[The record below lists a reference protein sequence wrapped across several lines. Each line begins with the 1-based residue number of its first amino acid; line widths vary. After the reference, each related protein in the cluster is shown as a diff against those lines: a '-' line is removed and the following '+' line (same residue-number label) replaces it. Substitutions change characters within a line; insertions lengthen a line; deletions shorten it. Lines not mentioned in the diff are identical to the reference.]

1 MERKLLFDEA
11 YWSVSMKKTVLFFA
25 VFFLLHVSVAVSA
38 VRLKDIAQFSGMRSN
53 QLVGYGLVVGLVG
66 TGDKA
71 GSEFTIQSMANML
84 ERVGVRVDKKSLKP
98 KNVAAVMVTAK
109 MPASA
114 TPGAKLHVSVSSIG
128 DASSLYGGTLL
139 MTPLRGIDG
148 KVYALAQGS
157 ILVGGYAAGGEAA
170 VSTKNVPTAAAI
182 PSGATVERSLP
193 FSFNEQKNIAINLN
207 SGDFSTTMNVVK
219 SINSQLGGQYAVAKS
234 ASTINLK
241 IPEKFNGNLV
251 PLLASLENLEVSPD
265 VRAKVVVDEKTGTVV
280 LGQNVTLSKVAL
292 SHGNLHIVVRESAE
306 VSQPEPLSQ
315 GQTVVTPKSDVQ
327 ALETS
332 RKLMLVEGANIQELV
347 NGLNAIGASSS
358 DIMTILFSLK
368 AAGALHA
375 DVEVI

>member
-1 MERKLLFDEA
+1 
-11 YWSVSMKKTVLFFA
+11 MKKTVLFFV
-25 VFFLLHVSVAVSA
+25 VFFLLQVSVVSGA

-98 KNVAAVMVTAK
+98 KNVAAVMVTVK

-114 TPGAKLHVSVSSIG
+114 TPGAKLNVSVSSIG

-148 KVYALAQGS
+148 KVYALAQGA
-157 ILVGGYAAGGEAA
+157 ILVGGYAASGETTAS
-170 VSTKNVPTAAAI
+170 VKNVPTGAVI
-182 PSGATVERSLP
+182 PNGATVERSLP
-193 FSFNEQKNIAINLN
+193 FSFNEQKNIVINLN
-207 SGDFSTTMNVVK
+207 ASDFSTTMNVVK
-219 SINSQLGGQYAVAKS
+219 SINGQLGGKYAVAKS
-234 ASTINLK
+234 ASTINLD
-241 IPEKFNGNLV
+241 IPEAFEGNLV
-251 PLLASLENLEVSPD
+251 PLLASLENLEVNPD

-280 LGQNVTLSKVAL
+280 LGQNVTLSKAAL

-327 ALETS
+327 TFETS

-375 DVEVI
+375 EVEVI